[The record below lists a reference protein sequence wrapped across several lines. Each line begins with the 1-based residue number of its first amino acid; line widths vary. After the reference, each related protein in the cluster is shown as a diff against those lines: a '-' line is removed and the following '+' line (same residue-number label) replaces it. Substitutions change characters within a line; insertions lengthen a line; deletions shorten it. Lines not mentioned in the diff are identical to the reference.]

1 MRSFIFSTIFLLI
14 SAVSIGQHSHFLYLQ
29 SDNKQ
34 TFYIKIGD
42 KLFSSSLSGYII
54 IPKLSQGV
62 YELNIGFPNNEWPL
76 QTVSVEING
85 KDQGFLLKNFD
96 GKGWGLFNIQ
106 TMAVLMAGNK
116 ASNNTAP
123 VVTSNDEFSNTL
135 AKVVNTPSIKQ
146 IKKEDIKNEKIQASN
161 IEKKVDSINIVT
173 ESIVNIT
180 PATVKNEQ
188 KNNSI
193 KKISEAADQVAHVYS
208 YQVSHATGMDT
219 VDVVVLKN
227 ATNIESNFKK
237 SNDQPIQNTQSGSNE
252 VRSSENY
259 NKSVE
264 PKFIDIE
271 LPKYK
276 QEQELSKEIEN
287 APKPISIDKQN
298 LNIPNSDCKSIATD
312 NDFLKTRKKMSAQ
325 KSDEDMVDIAR
336 KLFKQKCYSTEQ
348 VKNLSVL
355 FLKDQG
361 KYSFFDAVYPFVHDS
376 NEFIHLEALLT
387 DEYYLTRFRTMI
399 RK

>member
-161 IEKKVDSINIVT
+161 IKTK
-173 ESIVNIT
+173 
-180 PATVKNEQ
+180 
-188 KNNSI
+188 
-193 KKISEAADQVAHVYS
+193 
-208 YQVSHATGMDT
+208 
-219 VDVVVLKN
+219 
-227 ATNIESNFKK
+227 
-237 SNDQPIQNTQSGSNE
+237 
-252 VRSSENY
+252 
-259 NKSVE
+259 
-264 PKFIDIE
+264 
-271 LPKYK
+271 KYK
-276 QEQELSKEIEN
+276 HQTLKR
-287 APKPISIDKQN
+287 
-298 LNIPNSDCKSIATD
+298 KSIQ
-312 NDFLKTRKKMSAQ
+312 L
-325 KSDEDMVDIAR
+325 I
-336 KLFKQKCYSTEQ
+336 
-348 VKNLSVL
+348 
-355 FLKDQG
+355 
-361 KYSFFDAVYPFVHDS
+361 
-376 NEFIHLEALLT
+376 
-387 DEYYLTRFRTMI
+387 
-399 RK
+399 

>member
-1 MRSFIFSTIFLLI
+1 
-14 SAVSIGQHSHFLYLQ
+14 
-29 SDNKQ
+29 
-34 TFYIKIGD
+34 
-42 KLFSSSLSGYII
+42 
-54 IPKLSQGV
+54 
-62 YELNIGFPNNEWPL
+62 
-76 QTVSVEING
+76 
-85 KDQGFLLKNFD
+85 
-96 GKGWGLFNIQ
+96 
-106 TMAVLMAGNK
+106 
-116 ASNNTAP
+116 
-123 VVTSNDEFSNTL
+123 
-135 AKVVNTPSIKQ
+135 
-146 IKKEDIKNEKIQASN
+146 
-161 IEKKVDSINIVT
+161 
-173 ESIVNIT
+173 
-180 PATVKNEQ
+180 
-188 KNNSI
+188 
-193 KKISEAADQVAHVYS
+193 
-208 YQVSHATGMDT
+208 MDT

-399 RK
+399 RKSI